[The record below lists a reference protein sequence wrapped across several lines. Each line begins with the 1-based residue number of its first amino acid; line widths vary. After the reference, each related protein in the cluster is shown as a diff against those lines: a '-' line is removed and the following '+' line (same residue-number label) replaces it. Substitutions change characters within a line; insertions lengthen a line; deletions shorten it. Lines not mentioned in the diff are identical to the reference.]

1 MSMNATHTRNT
12 VGHLA
17 GARSNHAVDW
27 AAQIKLAVV
36 LSVVVALTAAALA
49 GRVADTT
56 IVLGAIVVASLV
68 AWSRVEPAPAR
79 RPATVHVRH
88 R

>member
-1 MSMNATHTRNT
+1 MNATQTRT
-12 VGHLA
+12 AIGHMDGHRA
-17 GARSNHAVDW
+17 NPAVDW

-49 GRVADTT
+49 GRVADTA

-68 AWSRVEPAPAR
+68 AWSRVEPVPAR
-79 RPATVHVRH
+79 RPATVHVR
-88 R
+88 RR